1 MSRNLTVRLQD
12 DRPGA
17 FSAVAEALGA
27 AGVNIEGVMEME
39 GVVHVLVPDGAVAR
53 RALESAGLQIEAE
66 ADPVV
71 VKLEDRPGELAGVTK
86 RLANA
91 GVDLRVVY
99 LATGTRVVFVVSDP
113 DRAREE
119 IGQTS

>member
-1 MSRNLTVRLQD
+1 MSRNMTVRLKE

-17 FSAVAEALGA
+17 FSAVAEALSAG
-27 AGVNIEGVMEME
+27 GVNIEGVTQMD
-39 GVVHVLVPDGAVAR
+39 GVVNVLVPDGAVAR
-53 RALESAGLQIEAE
+53 RALESAGLQIEGE
-66 ADPVV
+66 SDPVV

-91 GVDLRVVY
+91 GVSLRVVY
-99 LATGTRVVFVVSDP
+99 LATNTRVVFVADDP

-119 IGQTS
+119 LGT